1 MEIPC
6 SDWVSPSTEGVG
18 LGFPCRSFKEE
29 EHSRLPVIKTQPT
42 ETHRSD
48 FGLSPLANEAADECH
63 ISQKVLISNTAR
75 QTASEIKLPR
85 PPLSSSWLVIPV
97 TYAALIHVKAPHD
110 NLFLTLNPYQDPKI
124 P

>member
-6 SDWVSPSTEGVG
+6 SDWVSPSAEGVG

-29 EHSRLPVIKTQPT
+29 EHSRLPVIETQPT

-48 FGLSPLANEAADECH
+48 SGLSPLANEAADGCH

-75 QTASEIKLPR
+75 QTASEMKVSEACP
-85 PPLSSSWLVIPV
+85 
-97 TYAALIHVKAPHD
+97 
-110 NLFLTLNPYQDPKI
+110 LFLMVGYPHNI
-124 P
+124 CGSNS